1 MVNYV
6 VEFENKIAEF
16 YNAPYAVAVDCCT
29 HGLEIAIRLNNPD
42 YLSCTKYTYISVPMT
57 FIKLGIAWS
66 FNEDLWS
73 DYYYITPNIIDA
85 AVLWRKNSYIPNTFM
100 VISFQHK
107 KHLKLGR
114 GGMIL
119 CSTKEQYNQLKAL
132 SYDGR
137 HPGPPWMEQDI
148 YNIGYHYYLTPE
160 IASLGLEKL
169 EEAIS
174 RQAKK
179 WSWQDYPNISK
190 MKVFNDYL

>member
-1 MVNYV
+1 
-6 VEFENKIAEF
+6 
-16 YNAPYAVAVDCCT
+16 
-29 HGLEIAIRLNNPD
+29 
-42 YLSCTKYTYISVPMT
+42 
-57 FIKLGIAWS
+57 
-66 FNEDLWS
+66 
-73 DYYYITPNIIDA
+73 
-85 AVLWRKNSYIPNTFM
+85 M

-148 YNIGYHYYLTPE
+148 YTIGYHYYLTPE